1 MEKMRKRPAGKCRG
15 VGSAPPE
22 VPLVAP
28 LTVGSPP
35 VLGRLLEV
43 CELLTFMSSAG
54 LQKKILILASEL
66 MIRDEDRI
74 VA

>member
-1 MEKMRKRPAGKCRG
+1 MEKMRKRPAGKC
-15 VGSAPPE
+15 APPE

-74 VA
+74 VT